1 MAICG
6 PIADAIGL
14 HATLRWMSVIG
25 IAAALAWLVQPS
37 VRAVR
42 RPAPLPAD
50 HASAAPETPPIAAAP
65 S

>member
-1 MAICG
+1 MAVCG
-6 PIADAIGL
+6 PIAEAIGL

-25 IAAALAWLVQPS
+25 IVVALAWLLQPS

-42 RPAPLPAD
+42 RPAPQPEERTPA
-50 HASAAPETPPIAAAP
+50 EPPIATVG